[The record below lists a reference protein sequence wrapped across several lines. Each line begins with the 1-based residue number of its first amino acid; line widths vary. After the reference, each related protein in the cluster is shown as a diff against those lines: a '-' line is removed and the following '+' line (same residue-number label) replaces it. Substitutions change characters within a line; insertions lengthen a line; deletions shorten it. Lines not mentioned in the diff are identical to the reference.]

1 MPLFDIY
8 AGLSGGFGGAYFHKT
23 EEYATIDEAVQEA
36 YELAIEEYQSYE
48 GCHGIMS
55 WEDCR
60 EDLIESGDKNPTDD
74 DVTKHYQ
81 NEIEGWIEYYAVP
94 HTEDTTE

>member
-1 MPLFDIY
+1 MPLFDVY
-8 AGLSGGFGGAYFHKT
+8 AGMSGGFGGACFHKT
-23 EEYATIDEAVQEA
+23 EEYETIDEAVQEA

-60 EDLIESGDKNPTDD
+60 EDLIESGDENPTDD
-74 DVTKHYQ
+74 DVTEHYQ

-94 HTEDTTE
+94 HTGDTTE